1 MLRSSCTIII
11 RYGPVILLSLIEETK
26 VMDAFSKQILPQDRF
41 CKESL
46 PHDKFFFLR
55 AVIIL
60 TLVEAT
66 EFIDVFAKLNQCFK

>member
-1 MLRSSCTIII
+1 
-11 RYGPVILLSLIEETK
+11 
-26 VMDAFSKQILPQDRF
+26 MDAFSKQILPQDRF

-46 PHDKFFFLR
+46 PHDKFVLR

-66 EFIDVFAKLNQCFK
+66 EFIDFFVTLN